1 MSIIHETLLKDIVDL
16 IGDTKDFVDKQD
28 KMLGN
33 NDRVFKSL
41 TRNANKL
48 ILVFPVL
55 CTKGIDIETASMLAK
70 AIEKYCVTLLE
81 LLFASI
87 QITDTTDLQDYI
99 SRFHS
104 NISIGDKITV
114 DDFVAFTNTL
124 ESAIEE
130 GHIKVSGR
138 AAYNKFKEGMKEF
151 NNIAK
156 VTLNENSLAD
166 FACHRTYNGYETIL
180 EKIITAGPDSP
191 TGFNMYEDDY
201 DDARD
206 HFMKS
211 KAKNDQ
217 AKRDFRERRE
227 KERREKE
234 RRDGEPETIR
244 TSNLKRPTG
253 KLRSY
258 EKEEP
263 ETIRTSTDRKYKL
276 RQPNGR
282 LKPYETGRSEDRMTS
297 RDYRERREYINKLS
311 DNDIKKANELM
322 PTKVVVDFYSKD
334 AQVKFESGIIGVKC
348 KIYTVDSMELIE
360 RISTKYADSNWVR
373 ELVRASTG
381 EISFWRDFV
390 FALDRAKIDAINSAK
405 KGSSAKMWKVLERRA
420 TKHRLSKWKANRA
433 DSSPITTL
441 IVSQD
446 EVEYLKKDYDID
458 LENRKIA
465 MKLME
470 SYNFMG
476 IVIADEPAET
486 ASFIWDE
493 GNDAQYDTISFR
505 NLERESSD
513 RNYKKVISLMTKISR

>member
-16 IGDTKDFVDKQD
+16 ISDTKDFVDKQD
-28 KMLGN
+28 KMIGN
-33 NDRVFKSL
+33 GDKVFKSL

-130 GHIKVSGR
+130 GHIKVSDR
-138 AAYNKFKEGMKEF
+138 AAYNKFKEGMKDF

-156 VTLNENSLAD
+156 VALNENCLAD

-191 TGFNMYEDDY
+191 TGFNMYEEDD
-201 DDARD
+201 DDARSN
-206 HFMKS
+206 FIKS
-211 KAKNDQ
+211 KARNDQ
-217 AKRDFRERRE
+217 AKREF
-227 KERREKE
+227 KERR
-234 RRDGEPETIR
+234 T
-244 TSNLKRPTG
+244 N
-253 KLRSY
+253 
-258 EKEEP
+258 

-276 RQPNGR
+276 KQPSGK
-282 LKPYETGRSEDRMTS
+282 LKPYDTTGSEQRFSS

-311 DNDIKKANELM
+311 DNDVKKANELM

-420 TKHRLSKWKANRA
+420 TKNRLSRWKANRA
-433 DSSPITTL
+433 DSAPITTL

-470 SYNFMG
+470 SYNLMG
-476 IVIADEPAET
+476 LVIADEPAET

-493 GNDAQYDTISFR
+493 GNDAQYDTLSFR